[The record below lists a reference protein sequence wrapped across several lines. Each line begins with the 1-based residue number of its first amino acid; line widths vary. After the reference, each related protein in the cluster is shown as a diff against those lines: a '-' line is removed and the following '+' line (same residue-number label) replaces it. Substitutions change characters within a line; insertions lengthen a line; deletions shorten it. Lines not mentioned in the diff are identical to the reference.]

1 MVKRNGAWRLNQA
14 SISSSA
20 LQPLGSSESIRSF
33 NLSPME
39 AMTRKGGAKPIPSY
53 LRPSTGSCHD
63 ACKHGGHHAFEE
75 KQVPRAQ
82 PKPRKKQP
90 SSASDDQKQK
100 RRLVKVPSVSR
111 RRVGDFSKP
120 DKADTP
126 AGGSENVVEWKDI
139 VAYDAVPVQA
149 QAQAPAPA
157 PAPDDGPSHQQPDAK
172 KKKKKRD
179 VMKGKTP
186 FAKTTRPETLVKKP
200 TESLNKRLAKTVR
213 STLSGKSSMKKP
225 QAAAD
230 KEEAGKSTQS
240 PKAKK
245 SATLPVE
252 NRDIVQGD
260 ASESDQ
266 EERAAIAESSRPI
279 PAHRRAKSMS
289 ISSRS
294 VRFPFTRQPSKNSA
308 TFKLRSKSSKAPI
321 LPSQQDKP
329 TRLRFRKK
337 GRAAGEEPSS
347 SSSGGIQL
355 RARSLRRRLS
365 GGGGTGFDFVV
376 PEVTLR
382 HQKTLEK
389 KKSRRLSN
397 NLIQETASKL
407 AKSRV
412 KSLVGAFETLI
423 SKIAK

>member
-1 MVKRNGAWRLNQA
+1 
-14 SISSSA
+14 
-20 LQPLGSSESIRSF
+20 
-33 NLSPME
+33 ME
-39 AMTRKGGAKPIPSY
+39 AMTGKGGPKPVPNY
-53 LRPSTGSCHD
+53 LRPSTGSCHN

-75 KQVPRAQ
+75 KQAPRAQ
-82 PKPRKKQP
+82 PKPRKKQQP
-90 SSASDDQKQK
+90 SASASDDQKRK
-100 RRLVKVPSVSR
+100 LVKVRSVSR

-139 VAYDAVPVQA
+139 VAYDA
-149 QAQAPAPA
+149 APAPVPA
-157 PAPDDGPSHQQPDAK
+157 PADGPSQQQPDG
-172 KKKKKRD
+172 KKKKRD
-179 VMKGKTP
+179 VRKDETP
-186 FAKTTRPETLVKKP
+186 FAKTTHPETPVKKQ

-213 STLSGKSSMKKP
+213 STLTGKASIKKP

-230 KEEAGKSTQS
+230 KKEAGKRAQS
-240 PKAKK
+240 VKPPKATK

-252 NRDIVQGD
+252 NKEIVQGNATTD
-260 ASESDQ
+260 VKQGGKSLYTPDQ

-279 PAHRRAKSMS
+279 QAPAHRRAKSMS

-321 LPSQQDKP
+321 LPTEQEKP
-329 TRLRFRKK
+329 TRLRFRK
-337 GRAAGEEPSS
+337 GRAAGEE
-347 SSSGGIQL
+347 SSGGIQL
-355 RARSLRRRLS
+355 RARSLRRRGSGLS
-365 GGGGTGFDFVV
+365 GGAHSGFVV

-382 HQKTLEK
+382 HQKTLER

-397 NLIQETASKL
+397 NLIEETASKL
-407 AKSRV
+407 AKSRKSRV

>member
-1 MVKRNGAWRLNQA
+1 
-14 SISSSA
+14 
-20 LQPLGSSESIRSF
+20 
-33 NLSPME
+33 ME
-39 AMTRKGGAKPIPSY
+39 AMTGKGGPKPVPNY
-53 LRPSTGSCHD
+53 LRPSTGSCHN

-75 KQVPRAQ
+75 KRAPRAQ
-82 PKPRKKQP
+82 PKPRKKQQP
-90 SSASDDQKQK
+90 SASDDHKG
-100 RRLVKVPSVSR
+100 RRLVKVRSVSR

-139 VAYDAVPVQA
+139 VAYDAAPAPV
-149 QAQAPAPA
+149 PAPA
-157 PAPDDGPSHQQPDAK
+157 PADGPSQQQPDG
-172 KKKKKRD
+172 KKKKRD
-179 VMKGKTP
+179 VMKGETP
-186 FAKTTRPETLVKKP
+186 FAKTTHPETPVKKQ

-213 STLSGKSSMKKP
+213 STLTGKASIKKP

-230 KEEAGKSTQS
+230 KEAGKRAQS
-240 PKAKK
+240 VKPPKAMK

-252 NRDIVQGD
+252 NKEIVQGD
-260 ASESDQ
+260 ATTDVKQGGRSLYTPDQ

-308 TFKLRSKSSKAPI
+308 TFKLRSRSSKAPI
-321 LPSQQDKP
+321 LPFEQEKP
-329 TRLRFRKK
+329 TQLRFRK
-337 GRAAGEEPSS
+337 GRAAGEE
-347 SSSGGIQL
+347 SSGGIQL
-355 RARSLRRRLS
+355 RARSLQRRGSGLS
-365 GGGGTGFDFVV
+365 GGTTGFMV

-389 KKSRRLSN
+389 KSRRLSN
-397 NLIQETASKL
+397 NLIEETASKL
-407 AKSRV
+407 AKSRKSRV